1 MVSVAD
7 IKKDLPEWP
16 DDVIEQWLL
25 YFANEPDCGW
35 PSPEPLGDHRW
46 AGLLGGKPLSWWKQ
60 VTWKKVTTRCGLDD
74 LASKAKADVSDIV
87 TKFNAGQADAGTKKR
102 VARTWIYIRDNGTF
116 PRLLV
121 TMQRADGMS
130 LIDGSHRMAAF
141 VLFQSLSD
149 AALAKINV
157 KRPSVNQAVW
167 LGENSNGE
175 LPDH

>member
-1 MVSVAD
+1 MVFLAD

-16 DDVIEQWLL
+16 DDLIEQWLL

-35 PSPEPLGDHRW
+35 PPPEPLGTHRW

-60 VTWKKVTTRCGLDD
+60 VTWTMVTTRCGLDD

-87 TKFNAGQADAGTKKR
+87 TKFNAGQADSSTKKR
-102 VARTWIYIRDNGTF
+102 VAQPWIYIRDNGTF
-116 PRLLV
+116 PRPLV
-121 TMQRADGMS
+121 TMQRTDGMS
-130 LIDGSHRMAAF
+130 LLDGAHRMAAF

-149 AALAKINV
+149 AELAKIEAN
-157 KRPSVNQAVW
+157 RPPINQTVW
-167 LGENSNGE
+167 RGQHNDGE